1 MYVKEAVNKAI
12 SELQGV
18 ISYPL
23 SSVTEISHRNG
34 GEGWQMMM
42 EFIERK
48 SIPDTQDLLGVYE
61 VHIDEVGELTHYE
74 RIRVRRRMDLEDSVE

>member
-1 MYVKEAVNKAI
+1 MYAKEAVNKAI

-23 SSVTEISHRNG
+23 SSVTEINHRDE
-34 GEGWQMMM
+34 GEGWQVLM

-48 SIPDTQDLLGVYE
+48 SIPDSQDLLGVYE
-61 VHIDEVGELTHYE
+61 VHLDEVGELTHYE
-74 RIRVRRRMDLEDSVE
+74 RIRVRRRMDLEDRLE